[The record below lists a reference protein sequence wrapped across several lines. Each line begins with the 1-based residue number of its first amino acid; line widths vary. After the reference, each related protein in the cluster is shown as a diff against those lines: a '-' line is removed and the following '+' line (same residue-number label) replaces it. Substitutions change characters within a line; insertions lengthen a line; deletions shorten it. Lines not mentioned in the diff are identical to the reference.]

1 MPNPLTIRPA
11 RARDADALARLCLEW
26 EGAPARQSPELLLE
40 LWVQTL
46 SDDDSSVY
54 LALEGEDLLG
64 FVHLTYQARPARL
77 GWRATLEELHVVA
90 QMTLL
95 QMETAT
101 RMLLE
106 RVVEECRRR
115 GDVIAL
121 YLLTQP
127 DLEPH
132 YGESLYNELGFVPRG
147 RDVLIWQGDL
157 QG

>member
-1 MPNPLTIRPA
+1 MPPTLTIRPA
-11 RARDADALARLCLEW
+11 RARDAEVLARLCLEW
-26 EGAPARQSPELLLE
+26 EGAPARKSPELLLE

-54 LALEGEDLLG
+54 LALEENVLLG
-64 FVHLTYQARPARL
+64 FVHVTYQARPARL
-77 GWRATLEELHVVA
+77 GWRATLEELHVV
-90 QMTLL
+90 THLEL
-95 QMETAT
+95 AT
-101 RMLLE
+101 RLLLE
-106 RVVEECRRR
+106 RVVQECRRR

-132 YGESLYNELGFVPRG
+132 YGEALYAELGFVPRG

-157 QG
+157 KG

>member
-1 MPNPLTIRPA
+1 MPQNLTTRPA
-11 RARDADALARLCLEW
+11 RARDAEVLARLCLEW
-26 EGAPARQSPELLLE
+26 EGAPARKSPELLLE

-54 LALEGEDLLG
+54 LALEGEQVLG
-64 FVHLTYQARPARL
+64 FVHVTYQARPARL

-90 QMTLL
+90 GV
-95 QMETAT
+95 ESAT
-101 RMLLE
+101 KSLLE

-132 YGESLYNELGFVPRG
+132 YGEGLYAELGFIPRG
-147 RDVLIWQGDL
+147 RDVLVWQGDL
-157 QG
+157 KG